1 MWRRGNPAPYFL
13 PVPKK
18 NAFITPDFFAV
29 ARELIG
35 LPLATPA
42 RRAMAM
48 AIDGILV
55 AILVQAGGVFLGLA
69 AVFVLLRA
77 SRRSQKTGYVR
88 ASVRFALRAIAAVV
102 LFVVVLQAWDFGEDT
117 INEQIRADAEQE
129 RGGAQTDPETGD
141 LNLNFPPGEGLAAAA
156 NLAGLATAHQ
166 PAEVAT
172 YTRKVL
178 ESAKRAGATDRQL
191 RDVRPDLIRIL
202 GDDSTAANVAAL
214 DSVLIA
220 LVGQAPAS
228 SDSAR
233 DPADSLKAVIADL
246 RTDVQRLDGRGDSLY
261 AQLEEARESRGV
273 RTYISGLF
281 DDLGLGFGWAAV
293 YFTAFLA
300 MMRGQTPGKKLA
312 GIRVIRL
319 DGKPLG
325 WWIAFERF
333 GGYAAS
339 FSVGLLGFFQILW
352 DRNRQGLHDKACETV
367 VVRELPQ
374 KVAPS

>member
-1 MWRRGNPAPYFL
+1 MS
-13 PVPKK
+13 KK
-18 NAFITPDFFAV
+18 NAFITPDFFSV

-35 LPLATPA
+35 LPLSSPS
-42 RRAMAM
+42 RRAGAM
-48 AIDGILV
+48 AIDGMLV
-55 AILVQAGGVFLGLA
+55 ALLTQAGGVFLGLA

-88 ASVRFALRAIAAVV
+88 TYVRFTLRAIAAIV
-102 LFVVVLQAWDFGEDT
+102 LFVVVMQAWDFGEEKISEQMHAEGSTQPDSADT
-117 INEQIRADAEQE
+117 GN
-129 RGGAQTDPETGD
+129 
-141 LNLNFPPGEGLAAAA
+141 LNLNFPPGEGLSTAA
-156 NLAGLATAHQ
+156 NLAGLATADE
-166 PAEVAT
+166 PEEVST
-172 YTRKVL
+172 YARKVL

-191 RDVRPDLIRIL
+191 RDVRPELIKML
-202 GDDSTAANVAAL
+202 GDDSTTANVAAL

-220 LVGQAPAS
+220 VVGQAPA
-228 SDSAR
+228 A
-233 DPADSLKAVIADL
+233 ADSPVSREDSLNAVIADL
-246 RTDVQRLDGRGDSLY
+246 RQDVQRLDQRGDKL
-261 AQLEEARESRGV
+261 ATELEEARATRGV
-273 RTYISGLF
+273 RTYLSGIF

-300 MMRGQTPGKKLA
+300 MMRGQTPGKKLL

-339 FSVGLLGFFQILW
+339 FSVGLLGFMQILW

-367 VVRELPQ
+367 VIREQAQVAVR
-374 KVAPS
+374 S

>member
-1 MWRRGNPAPYFL
+1 VA
-13 PVPKK
+13 KK
-18 NAFITPDFFAV
+18 NAFITPDFFSV

-35 LPLATPA
+35 RPLATPS
-42 RRAMAM
+42 RRAVAM
-48 AIDGILV
+48 AVDGILV

-77 SRRSQKTGYVR
+77 SRRSEKTGYLR
-88 ASVRFALRAIAAVV
+88 SSVRFALRGVAAIV
-102 LFVVVLQAWDFGEDT
+102 LFVVVMQAWDFGEEK
-117 INEQIRADAEQE
+117 ISEQRNDEDRVAGEAS
-129 RGGAQTDPETGD
+129 TDPETGD
-141 LNLNFPPGEGLAAAA
+141 LNLDFPPGEGLSTAA
-156 NLAGLATAHQ
+156 NLAGLATADE
-166 PAEVAT
+166 PGEVAT

-178 ESAKRAGATDRQL
+178 EAAKRAGASDRQL
-191 RDVRPDLIRIL
+191 RDVRPELVKML
-202 GDDSTAANVAAL
+202 GEDSTSENIAAL

-220 LVGQAPAS
+220 VVGQAPA
-228 SDSAR
+228 A
-233 DPADSLKAVIADL
+233 ADSPISREDSLRAVIADL
-246 RTDVQRLDGRGDSLY
+246 RTDVKRLDDRGDRL
-261 AQLEEARESRGV
+261 AKELEEARESRGV
-273 RTYISGLF
+273 RSYLSGIF

-300 MMRGQTPGKKLA
+300 MMRGQTPGKKLL

-339 FSVGLLGFFQILW
+339 FSVGLLGFIQILW

-367 VVRELPQ
+367 VIRDIPQ
-374 KVAPS
+374 PAARS